1 MRRTLSCKR
10 KEEKNTLPGNAY
22 DVWKMI
28 CCLQMKPLIVYLLLS
43 CGFPCWFEEKGQVPS
58 QSVPFSLSEFTCFSL
73 CWTLFAD
80 FVFLE
85 GPDVDVVENSRLQ
98 TDQPVRGAVTS
109 HGDVWAGAHGRRVAQ
124 HVTLDFGLDSI
135 PWQRDGVLRYF
146 SGGQVGRS
154 INVWAE
160 RGQIQFQKL
169 YVMVNQM

>member
-1 MRRTLSCKR
+1 MRRTFSCKR
-10 KEEKNTLPGNAY
+10 KEENNTLPGNAY
-22 DVWKMI
+22 NVWKII
-28 CCLQMKPLIVYLLLS
+28 CWFQMRLLIVYLLLL
-43 CGFPCWFEEKGQVPS
+43 CGFPCWFKEKGQVRSPS
-58 QSVPFSLSEFTCFSL
+58 IPFCLSEFTCFSL

-109 HGDVWAGAHGRRVAQ
+109 YRDVWTGALGRRVAQ

-154 INVWAE
+154 IKVWAG
-160 RGQIQFQKL
+160 RGQIQFKKL
-169 YVMVNQM
+169 NIIVNQI